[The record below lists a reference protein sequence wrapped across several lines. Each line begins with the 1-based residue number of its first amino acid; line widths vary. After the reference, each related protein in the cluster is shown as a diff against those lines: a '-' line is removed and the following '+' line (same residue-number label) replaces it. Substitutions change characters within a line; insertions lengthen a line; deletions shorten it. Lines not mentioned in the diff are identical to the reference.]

1 MQIVTEHGHKVEFDK
16 EKHVYIHE
24 NQYMV
29 GMSTL
34 IGKLASPALEN
45 WKIANQVNAIKK
57 KWNDRVYLLI
67 R

>member
-34 IGKLASPALEN
+34 IGKLASPAL
-45 WKIANQVNAIKK
+45 
-57 KWNDRVYLLI
+57 
-67 R
+67 